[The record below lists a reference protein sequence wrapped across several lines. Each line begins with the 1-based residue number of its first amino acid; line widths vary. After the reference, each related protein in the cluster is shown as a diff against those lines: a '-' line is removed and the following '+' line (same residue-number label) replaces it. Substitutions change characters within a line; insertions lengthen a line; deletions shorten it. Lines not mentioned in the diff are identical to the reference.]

1 MSIFHISPQNRQ
13 KVPPDVSFALRC
25 PSCRQIGT
33 FETPISDLTDLREVS
48 QGTRFGHRICPN
60 TTCHAH
66 VFAVLDNSGNV
77 VVTYPPELLDF
88 DTAAV
93 PDAVVS
99 SMTEA
104 LVCHAHGA
112 MRGSALMIRRTLED
126 LCADRG
132 ADGENLLDRIHAL
145 ADLVVVPPELLS
157 GVDNLRLLGND
168 AAHVKARDYEDIGDD
183 EVALAIEVTKE
194 LIKSVYQF
202 KDLVAKLEALK
213 SRNQEE

>member
-1 MSIFHISPQNRQ
+1 M
-13 KVPPDVSFALRC
+13 
-25 PSCRQIGT
+25 
-33 FETPISDLTDLREVS
+33 
-48 QGTRFGHRICPN
+48 
-60 TTCHAH
+60 
-66 VFAVLDNSGNV
+66 
-77 VVTYPPELLDF
+77 
-88 DTAAV
+88 
-93 PDAVVS
+93 
-99 SMTEA
+99 
-104 LVCHAHGA
+104 
-112 MRGSALMIRRTLED
+112 MIRRTLED